1 MLSTRSVVSVITLIC
16 CLMMLFHTICFAQML
31 PKENIRNG
39 GYIISN
45 NGNIVEEFRS
55 DDLFVPASTIKLLT
69 ALTALDIL
77 GEDFRFTTSF
87 FVDSQQVLYIRGS
100 GDPAL
105 TSEALAQ
112 IARELKKRGLLTV
125 SAYVLDDSA
134 FQLSHALPTGS
145 ANSSNPYDV
154 PNSAL
159 AANFNS
165 LAITKRKDGTL
176 LSGEEQTPL
185 TPLATTIGT
194 KLPPGNHRVNI
205 GSFHLPGKPETVSPT
220 LRYTAELLHT
230 FLVHEGVDSSLKI
243 SAGTIQNN
251 STPLY
256 HYQSHLTVNDMVE
269 SCMKFSN
276 NYIANQLALT
286 AGARY
291 YGYPATWD
299 KARRLLKQYALT
311 ELNISEQDLSIE
323 EGSGLSR
330 NNRITP
336 AAMLKVLNAFAP
348 YRQLLPEKHGVLL
361 KSGTL
366 NAVYCYAG
374 YIQHGEQTITFAL
387 LLNQPVNTRDS
398 LLEYLKK
405 SVRLSP

>member
-1 MLSTRSVVSVITLIC
+1 MFTLRSLVSTIALIFWLLLPFQNL
-16 CLMMLFHTICFAQML
+16 CLAQML
-31 PKENIRNG
+31 PREKIQNG

-45 NGNIVEEFRS
+45 NGNIIDQFRS
-55 DDLFVPASTIKLLT
+55 NDLFVPASTIKLLT
-69 ALTALDIL
+69 ALTALDTL

-87 FVDSQQVLYIRGS
+87 FVDREQVLYIRGS
-100 GDPAL
+100 GDPTL
-105 TSEALAQ
+105 TSEALAL
-112 IARELKKRGLLTV
+112 IARELKNRGLSTV

-134 FQLSHALPTGS
+134 FQLAQPLPTGS

-165 LAITKRKDGTL
+165 LAITKRKDGSL
-176 LSGEEQTPL
+176 FSGEVQTPL
-185 TPLATTIGT
+185 TPLATVIGA

-205 GSFHLPGKPETVSPT
+205 GSFHLPEKTGTVSLT

-230 FLVHEGVDSSLKI
+230 FLVQEGVASSLNI
-243 SAGTIQNN
+243 RSGTMPRGHK
-251 STPLY
+251 PLY
-256 HYQSHLTVNDMVE
+256 EYQSNHTVKDMVE

-276 NYIANQLALT
+276 NYIANQLALA
-286 AGARY
+286 AGARF

-299 KARRLLKQYALT
+299 KARRLLQQHALT
-311 ELNISEQDLSIE
+311 ELGISEQSLRIE

-336 AAMLKVLNAFAP
+336 AAMLKILNAFAP
-348 YRQLLPEKHGVLL
+348 YRKLLPQKYGVLI

-374 YIQHGEQTITFAL
+374 YIEHVESTVTFAL
-387 LLNQPVNTRDS
+387 FLNQSANTRDS
-398 LLEYLKK
+398 LLESLKK
-405 SVRLSP
+405 SVSLLP